1 MDKWISKAA
10 AGVLAA
16 GLMAVAAQE
25 AAAQKQRGD
34 IFLLPQAGVNVSR
47 LSGYDVLIGNTKQAA
62 TMESS
67 SKAGLTAGLEA
78 EYMVTGR
85 LGARLGLL
93 YSEQG
98 DRVKN
103 VPEADI
109 KTRLKYLSIPL
120 TAHFYVTD
128 WLGVHAGVQYS
139 RLIDDNC
146 MSGADIGVTPDL
158 YSAEDWSIPVGASV
172 EYCNVV
178 LSASYVFGL
187 SKVCPP
193 LGSTRNRSLWI
204 TLGYRVKL

>member
-1 MDKWISKAA
+1 
-10 AGVLAA
+10 
-16 GLMAVAAQE
+16 
-25 AAAQKQRGD
+25 
-34 IFLLPQAGVNVSR
+34 
-47 LSGYDVLIGNTKQAA
+47 
-62 TMESS
+62 MESS

-85 LGARLGLL
+85 LGARLGLV

-120 TAHFYVTD
+120 TAHYYVTD

-204 TLGYRVKL
+204 TLGYRVRL

>member
-85 LGARLGLL
+85 LGALTFCPTGFLL
-93 YSEQG
+93 RAKGAIRFLVANHEVRSAKKQKE
-98 DRVKN
+98 RK
-103 VPEADI
+103 AHAA
-109 KTRLKYLSIPL
+109 KTHLSF
-120 TAHFYVTD
+120 HRK
-128 WLGVHAGVQYS
+128 GS
-139 RLIDDNC
+139 
-146 MSGADIGVTPDL
+146 
-158 YSAEDWSIPVGASV
+158 PVGIKQRQK
-172 EYCNVV
+172 
-178 LSASYVFGL
+178 FPQGL
-187 SKVCPP
+187 AYK
-193 LGSTRNRSLWI
+193 GSRRGT
-204 TLGYRVKL
+204 